1 METNIIILIIII
13 AISIF
18 SSGYGAFYLTKLYLD
33 FKEEEIE
40 EEDEQIDDETPYTVE
55 NVFELKELYIFCIIA
70 TIIFWIMFSIMSMS
84 AKLKDVGKVMR
95 YTSLVSVLV
104 MIFTVFTV
112 NYIKMYMKLPIDK
125 IYLFSY
131 LTIGCALFLLLILS
145 LDQLEN
151 IQKNIAKTNE

>member
-1 METNIIILIIII
+1 METNIIILIFII

-40 EEDEQIDDETPYTVE
+40 EDDEQIDDETPYTVE

-104 MIFTVFTV
+104 VIFTVFTV

-125 IYLFSY
+125 IYLFAY